1 MQAPPKRPTGRRRA
15 GRPGRVVG
23 PSLAGFLRR
32 KSGPATGWQRGW
44 CVLAGGQLTWFDDK
58 GGVRQFTVQL
68 ASCTC
73 KRSKAPMA
81 STGAELEK
89 IKKKEER
96 PRLTTIEGGSMKQRT
111 IDEMIMTTK
120 MKREQTLDI
129 DR

>member
-1 MQAPPKRPTGRRRA
+1 M
-15 GRPGRVVG
+15 VV
-23 PSLAGFLRR
+23 
-32 KSGPATGWQRGW
+32 
-44 CVLAGGQLTWFDDK
+44 
-58 GGVRQFTVQL
+58 
-68 ASCTC
+68 
-73 KRSKAPMA
+73 